1 MEKNDAIELALCVRD
16 SGAMPSIVMALKY
29 PNSISI
35 SGPGVSIVGGSD
47 GGDSH
52 SRIDHTFRGPS
63 EGHHRRRFRG
73 ALWPVLTCSF
83 LISGD
88 SAAASPLR

>member
-35 SGPGVSIVGGSD
+35 SGAGVSIVGGSD

-52 SRIDHTFRGPS
+52 SRIDHTFRRPS
-63 EGHHRRRFRG
+63 PGHRWGLFPG
-73 ALWPVLTCSF
+73 ALWPALSCSF
-83 LISGD
+83 LISGHF
-88 SAAASPLR
+88 AAASSLR

>member
-35 SGPGVSIVGGSD
+35 SGAGVSIVGGSD
-47 GGDSH
+47 GADSH

-63 EGHHRRRFRG
+63 EGMRG
-73 ALWPVLTCSF
+73 PSLVFYGPRSSPFF
-83 LISGD
+83 LISGHFD
-88 SAAASPLR
+88 ACSSFG

>member
-16 SGAMPSIVMALKY
+16 SGAMPSIVMGLKY

-35 SGPGVSIVGGSD
+35 SGAGVSIVGGSD

-63 EGHHRRRFRG
+63 GGTGGG
-73 ALWPVLTCSF
+73 ASAVLY
-83 LISGD
+83 GPR
-88 SAAASPLR
+88 SPALF